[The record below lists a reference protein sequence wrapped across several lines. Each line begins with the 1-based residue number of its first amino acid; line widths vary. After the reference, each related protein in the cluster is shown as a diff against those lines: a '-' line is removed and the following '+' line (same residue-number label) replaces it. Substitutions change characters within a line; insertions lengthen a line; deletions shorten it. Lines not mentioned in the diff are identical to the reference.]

1 MRTPILAAL
10 AALLVLPSFA
20 RPILAQ
26 PILSE
31 PLGQPLGQPS
41 GEPSAQAES
50 GIRIEWEVKNR
61 FRLFRRE
68 VDFQRHVRAAR
79 AGSILAAEHQLESA
93 TGGRGWA
100 QAILPYLC
108 LNATGALLET
118 CERDGER
125 ENYLAPKNHLIA
137 VRLAGPMP
145 AGATCNWS
153 FDDGTIPPKQVN
165 GACTDLVTQRV
176 AYGKPTIA
184 AVGITRSD
192 NSVETISTE
201 IAVRDV
207 LIAGMGDS
215 VAAGE
220 GNPDKPIALA
230 DEGFCFQRFG
240 GPVRGEYFRPSRA
253 GFDGDRSCELNPV
266 GPPAGTGS
274 DWASRGALWMSPACH
289 RSLYGYQLRTALAL
303 AIENRQIAVTFVPLA
318 CSGATIAAGILDTQG
333 ASDCPPT
340 GRCSGTVPSQL
351 SQLQDALNRA
361 RKQIPDR
368 KLDLILL
375 TVGANDIKFSGLV
388 ADVIITAGV
397 ERVLF
402 KQGGLITSLQESQT
416 LLDRNL
422 PQNFARLRAALKPFV
437 GGDLSKVVY
446 TSYGHPAMAGNDP
459 CPGGRD
465 GLDVHPSFNANGA
478 SLKQVTDFV
487 MDRFLPK
494 LVSLARCERGVL
506 CSNMETDRMTFV
518 ATHQD
523 TFAQHGFCV
532 HAADDP
538 EFDRDCFSTEGKSFD
553 SDPVSAATSPMVCSR
568 RPSEFRP
575 YAARAR
581 WIRTANDSYFT
592 AMTFPRG
599 LPSTM
604 QPSNIHDATWGA
616 LSAVYGGAFHPS
628 AEGHAVMADAALPAA
643 RDVLGLKAPPD
654 VVTQPLPPLA
664 TTPAQ

>member
-1 MRTPILAAL
+1 MGRLAPWPVMPALILAAL
-10 AALLVLPSFA
+10 AALLILPS
-20 RPILAQ
+20 LAEPAVAQTQ
-26 PILSE
+26 P
-31 PLGQPLGQPS
+31 PGQT
-41 GEPSAQAES
+41 EES

-68 VDFQRHVRAAR
+68 ADFQRHVRAAR
-79 AGSILAAEHQLESA
+79 AGSILGAEHQLETA

-108 LNATGALLET
+108 VNAAGTLLET

-125 ENYLAPKNHLIA
+125 ENYLAPKSHLIA
-137 VRLAGPMP
+137 VRLAGPVP

-165 GACTDLVTQRV
+165 GACSDLVTQRV

-184 AVGITRSD
+184 AVGITRAD
-192 NSVETISTE
+192 GSVETISSE
-201 IAVRDV
+201 IQVRDL

-240 GPVRGEYFRPSRA
+240 GPARGEYFRPSRA
-253 GFDGDRSCELNPV
+253 GFDGDKACELNPV
-266 GPPAGTGS
+266 GSGS
-274 DWASRGALWMSPACH
+274 SGDWSSHGALWMSPACH

-303 AIENRQIAVTFVPLA
+303 AIENPRLAVTFIPLA
-318 CSGATIAAGILDTQG
+318 CSGATITAGLLDSQG

-340 GRCSGTVPSQL
+340 GRCSGTVPPQL
-351 SQLQDALNRA
+351 AQLQDAMNRA
-361 RKQIPDR
+361 RRQMPDR
-368 KLDLILL
+368 RLDLILL
-375 TVGANDIKFSGLV
+375 TVGANDVKFSGLV
-388 ADVIITAGV
+388 ADVIITPGV

-402 KQGGLITSLQESQT
+402 NQGGLVASVQEANT
-416 LLDRNL
+416 LLDRTL
-422 PQNFARLRAALKPFV
+422 PQNFTRLRAALKPFV
-437 GGDLSKVVY
+437 GGDLSRVVY
-446 TSYGHPAMAGNDP
+446 TSYGHPAMAGDTP

-478 SLKQVTDFV
+478 SLKRVTEFV

-494 LVSLARCERGVL
+494 LQALARCERGVL
-506 CSNMETDRMTFV
+506 CSNVESDRMTFV

-523 TFAQHGFCV
+523 QFERHGFCV
-532 HAADDP
+532 RADDDP
-538 EFDRDCFSTEGKSFD
+538 EFDRDCFSTDGKSFD
-553 SDPVSAATSPMVCSR
+553 PDPVSAATAPLVCSR
-568 RPSEFRP
+568 RASEFRP
-575 YAARAR
+575 YAPRAR

-599 LPSTM
+599 LPATM

-643 RDVLGLKAPPD
+643 RDVLGLKAPPG
-654 VVTQPLPPLA
+654 VEMQPLPPLA